1 MKVPK
6 YIKEAIR
13 KTAYH
18 SSVAHNNDAIVR
30 DWLEKNKIIDSDSND
45 LTFGEFSIDGYIDS
59 CNYGLTTGDD
69 VIEELEAL
77 EMKIG
82 DYKNGM

>member
-6 YIKEAIR
+6 YIKDAIR

-18 SSVAHNNDAIVR
+18 SRIAHNNDAIVR
-30 DWLEKNKIIDSDSND
+30 DWLEKNKIIDSSSND
-45 LTFGEFSIDGYIDS
+45 LTFGEFCIDGYIDS
-59 CNYGLTTGDD
+59 CNYGLSNGND

-77 EMKIG
+77 EKKGEI
-82 DYKNGM
+82 